1 MYDSKII
8 YRKNLKA
15 WRERMRRLGK
25 KVCASNGCFDL
36 LHVGHIE
43 YLHESAKY
51 GDVLII
57 GCNGDESVRQLN
69 GDGRPIQKEQDR
81 ATILCALKSVDF
93 VSVFREKEAI
103 GFLKAV
109 QPDFYIKG
117 GDYTLESMSQK
128 EKDAVTKNGGKIIIA
143 PLLNGKSSSLLID
156 KINAETAKIYE

>member
-1 MYDSKII
+1 
-8 YRKNLKA
+8 
-15 WRERMRRLGK
+15 MRRHGN

-57 GCNGDESVRQLN
+57 GCNGDESVRQLK

-81 ATILCALKSVDF
+81 ATILCALECVDF
-93 VSVFREKEAI
+93 VSIFREKEAVD
-103 GFLKAV
+103 FLKAV

-117 GDYTLESMSQK
+117 GDYTLESMNPK
-128 EKDAVTKNGGKIIIA
+128 EREAVTKNGGKIIIA
-143 PLLNGKSSSLLID
+143 PLSNGKSSSSLID
-156 KINAETAKIYE
+156 KINAETAKLKKFSEENPTSSGL